1 MVGLVDGNNFFV
13 SCERVFD
20 RSLVGKP
27 VAVLSNNDGCVV
39 SRSNE
44 FKVLGIAMGTPYFQ
58 LRPRVR
64 QLGIIL
70 KSSNFELYADMSKR
84 LMCVLGEVFGDIEQ
98 YSIDEAFV
106 FPPKR
111 SDIYEYAL
119 AARAR
124 ILKNIGIPCGI
135 GFAPTKTLAKIAN
148 HIGKKS
154 DGGVFVMPE
163 KNGEILKKIPVGEV
177 WGVGR
182 RLGPKL
188 ERDRILTAFDLAE
201 YPEDRLRKK
210 YGVILARTALELRGI
225 DCSSHLRESVDFS
238 QSIAYSRCFGEPVRD
253 FDSLSES
260 VAYYLGRAAEKLR
273 AEGQRA
279 GGAGVYFV
287 YYPEY
292 SPRKL
297 EGGVT
302 SANVVFPRA
311 TDDTSEM
318 LKSVFAKLPDIF
330 LEGRRYKKS
339 GITLWGLENGA
350 VQGELFEPS
359 PQKSKLYSSID
370 EINKK
375 FGKGTLFPLAEGID
389 KKWKMR
395 RDMLSRAYT
404 TSWKDII
411 SVR

>member
-1 MVGLVDGNNFFV
+1 M
-13 SCERVFD
+13 
-20 RSLVGKP
+20 
-27 VAVLSNNDGCVV
+27 
-39 SRSNE
+39 
-44 FKVLGIAMGTPYFQ
+44 
-58 LRPRVR
+58 
-64 QLGIIL
+64 
-70 KSSNFELYADMSKR
+70 
-84 LMCVLGEVFGDIEQ
+84 
-98 YSIDEAFV
+98 
-106 FPPKR
+106 
-111 SDIYEYAL
+111 
-119 AARAR
+119 
-124 ILKNIGIPCGI
+124 
-135 GFAPTKTLAKIAN
+135 
-148 HIGKKS
+148 
-154 DGGVFVMPE
+154 
-163 KNGEILKKIPVGEV
+163 
-177 WGVGR
+177 
-182 RLGPKL
+182 
-188 ERDRILTAFDLAE
+188 
-201 YPEDRLRKK
+201 
-210 YGVILARTALELRGI
+210 
-225 DCSSHLRESVDFS
+225 
-238 QSIAYSRCFGEPVRD
+238 
-253 FDSLSES
+253 
-260 VAYYLGRAAEKLR
+260 AYYLGRAAEKLR

-359 PQKSKLYSSID
+359 TQKIKLYSSID